1 MKEEKLW
8 EAVCEQFLKG
18 NSLFFFKYRT
28 PPPATFFLFSLKTE
42 ILIRTLSTF

>member
-18 NSLFFFKYRT
+18 TSLFFFFNAELPA
-28 PPPATFFLFSLKTE
+28 PPFFLFSLKTE